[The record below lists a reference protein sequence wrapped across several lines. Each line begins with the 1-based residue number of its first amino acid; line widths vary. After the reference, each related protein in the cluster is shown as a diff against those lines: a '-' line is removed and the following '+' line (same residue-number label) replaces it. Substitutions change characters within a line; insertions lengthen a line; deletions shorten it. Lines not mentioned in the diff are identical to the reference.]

1 VYKLLAFCVCE
12 KINKTKKPKTLRSYW
27 SLGLDFIRSS
37 CKDYSVERP
46 QINRGVKM
54 SGRKLTSLSITA
66 GTRLG
71 STYMGDGTVIDL
83 DINTHLRNVG
93 ELEVGGIIST
103 ISQHLTLADAKEIVA
118 LLNVAIAEIELETL

>member
-1 VYKLLAFCVCE
+1 
-12 KINKTKKPKTLRSYW
+12 
-27 SLGLDFIRSS
+27 
-37 CKDYSVERP
+37 
-46 QINRGVKM
+46 M

-93 ELEVGGIIST
+93 DLEVGGIIST
-103 ISQHLTLADAKEIVA
+103 ISQHLTLADAKEMVA

>member
-12 KINKTKKPKTLRSYW
+12 KINKRQKQRKNNLNR
-27 SLGLDFIRSS
+27 LDFVRSS

-93 ELEVGGIIST
+93 DLEVGGIIST
-103 ISQHLTLADAKEIVA
+103 ISQHLTLADAKEMVA

>member
-1 VYKLLAFCVCE
+1 MVGFLAFQ
-12 KINKTKKPKTLRSYW
+12 KINKRQKQIKNNLSW
-27 SLGLDFIRSS
+27 LDFVRSS

-54 SGRKLTSLSITA
+54 SERKMTSLSINA

-71 STYMGDGTVIDL
+71 STYMGDGTIIDL
-83 DINTHLRNVG
+83 DISTHLRDVG
-93 ELEVGGIIST
+93 GLEIGGIISSV
-103 ISQHLTLADAKEIVA
+103 SQHLSLADAKELVA